1 MSGLEDLYREIILD
15 HYKNPRQRG
24 ELEPPARQTKGFN
37 PLCGDEVVV
46 SVLVDDDRIADI
58 RTTGQGCSISQSSA
72 SMMSQAVRGLSLDE
86 VAELTT
92 SFKAQLGIR
101 DESGDDGDGSPDGH
115 DHGRDDEAALKQL
128 GELAAL
134 KGVMKF
140 PSRIKCATLAWNTL
154 VEALGSEDATE
165 RT

>member
-1 MSGLEDLYREIILD
+1 MAGLEDLYREIILD
-15 HYKNPRQRG
+15 HYKSPRNRG

-46 SVLVDDDRIADI
+46 SVLVDGDKIVDV

-72 SMMSQAVRGLSLDE
+72 SMMSAAVKGLSVDEVTALTTAFKSQLGIHDHDADDDDATEIE
-86 VAELTT
+86 VAESG
-92 SFKAQLGIR
+92 SFA
-101 DESGDDGDGSPDGH
+101 
-115 DHGRDDEAALKQL
+115 L
-128 GELAAL
+128 GELEAL

-154 VEALGSEDATE
+154 VQALDAPDGE
-165 RT
+165 RA